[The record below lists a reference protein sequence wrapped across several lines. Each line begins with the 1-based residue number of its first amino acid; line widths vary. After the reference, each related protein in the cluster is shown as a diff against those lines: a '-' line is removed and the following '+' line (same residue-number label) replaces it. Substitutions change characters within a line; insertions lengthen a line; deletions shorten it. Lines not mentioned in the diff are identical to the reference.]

1 MELLTPRSRYSP
13 LGRHGVR
20 QRSDAGLSPLDGRHP
35 YFFFKVE
42 SKSRKDKVCRRSGGG
57 GMVSSS
63 GRPQTQYLRL
73 RGSEEFAEMDNF
85 VIDCLGASQRRQLL
99 QTMGNI
105 R

>member
-1 MELLTPRSRYSP
+1 
-13 LGRHGVR
+13 
-20 QRSDAGLSPLDGRHP
+20 
-35 YFFFKVE
+35 
-42 SKSRKDKVCRRSGGG
+42 
-57 GMVSSS
+57 MVSSS